1 MTIPDASLP
10 SARSAPIDTI
20 PGVVKRLYQLVNEL
34 EAAFPGRPFTPDGH
48 LVGSLGEVLA
58 SHYYDLEL
66 LPCSTECHDAQTRT
80 GTLVQVKATQGTNV
94 ALRAQPDHLLVI
106 LLKKDGMIEE
116 IYNGP
121 GHLAWTNCG
130 KQQKNGQSS
139 ISMSKLRHLMHE
151 VPAEQRLPRKH
162 P

>member
-1 MTIPDASLP
+1 MPA
-10 SARSAPIDTI
+10 IDRI
-20 PGVVKRLYQLVNEL
+20 PGVVQRLYALVSEL

-66 LPCSTECHDAQTRT
+66 LPCSTECHDART
-80 GTLVQVKATQGTNV
+80 HDGRLVQVKATQGKSV

-106 LLKKDGMIEE
+106 LLKKDGTIEE

-121 GHLAWTNCG
+121 GQLAWSNCG
-130 KQQKNGQSS
+130 KQQKNGQSP
-139 ISMSKLRHLMHE
+139 ISVTKLGGLMSE
-151 VPAEQRLPRKH
+151 VPVGERLPRAIEKRNAEAE
-162 P
+162 

>member
-1 MTIPDASLP
+1 MNQRPV
-10 SARSAPIDTI
+10 DTI
-20 PGVVKRLYQLVNEL
+20 PGVVIRLYQLVNEL

-58 SHYYDLEL
+58 SHYYNLEL
-66 LPCSTECHDAQTRT
+66 LPCSTECHDAQAPN
-80 GTLVQVKATQGTNV
+80 GTLVQVKATQGKCV

-106 LLKKDGMIEE
+106 LLNKDGTTEE

-121 GHLAWTNCG
+121 GHLAWQACG
-130 KQQKNGQSS
+130 KQQKNGQSP
-139 ISMSKLRHLMHE
+139 ISLSKLRKLMTG
-151 VPAEQRLPRKH
+151 VPPHVRLPRR

>member
-1 MTIPDASLP
+1 MTNA
-10 SARSAPIDTI
+10 IDTI

-66 LPCSTECHDAQTRT
+66 LPCSTICHDAKSADGR
-80 GTLVQVKATQGTNV
+80 LVQVKATQGRSV

-106 LLKKDGMIEE
+106 LLKRDGTIEE
-116 IYNGP
+116 VYNGP
-121 GHLAWTNCG
+121 GRLAWNSCG
-130 KQQKNGQSS
+130 KRQKNGQSP
-139 ISMSKLRHLMHE
+139 ISVSKLRRLMSE
-151 VPAEQRLPRKH
+151 VVEHARLPRRLS
-162 P
+162 